1 MDIFFLNKHAHNIA
15 RANYFNPLVVPYS
28 LLAVKDGRPFNR
40 VWDRGSLV
48 AIEPKDRTKYA
59 EVTSLL
65 LEENGKMLVSTL
77 VYDESKYHGPPY
89 SINQME
95 LQRLYPAMEVS
106 LLEKRREKA
115 LGGGLKVLG
124 DELWSCQFLVKKSSI
139 LF

>member
-1 MDIFFLNKHAHNIA
+1 M
-15 RANYFNPLVVPYS
+15 
-28 LLAVKDGRPFNR
+28 LALKDGRSKSFNR

-48 AIEPKDRTKYA
+48 AIEPKDRKKYA

-77 VYDESKYHGPPY
+77 VYDESKYHGPPF
-89 SINQME
+89 SIDQME

-124 DELWSCQFLVKKSSI
+124 DELWSCQFLVKKRMSSVPEKCEKVKKNMDEI
-139 LF
+139 

>member
-1 MDIFFLNKHAHNIA
+1 M
-15 RANYFNPLVVPYS
+15 
-28 LLAVKDGRPFNR
+28 KDGRPFNR

-106 LLEKRREKA
+106 LLDR
-115 LGGGLKVLG
+115 
-124 DELWSCQFLVKKSSI
+124 KSVERKHWVVV
-139 LF
+139 